1 MNWVKVKDG
10 LPKPNEDNSSD
21 WVLVYDK
28 NMGISIDYYDY
39 DFEEWIQDIGFKIT
53 HWAELPKP
61 PQD

>member
-53 HWAELPKP
+53 HWAELPEP